1 MTAIIATKAAIKM
14 IVEMVRLSFKAPIRE
29 SAVGYEIVEGTK
41 EGEQHTQ
48 Q

>member
-1 MTAIIATKAAIKM
+1 MTAIIATKAAIKT
-14 IVEMVRLSFKAPIRE
+14 IVDMVRLPFRAPVRE